1 MKKKFIQICFF
12 LYHNNQNKFKD
23 TYKHTYKHIYKH
35 GKIIHT
41 EFERLKPELT
51 AKVRDNYN
59 EYRQSKL
66 GCYHTYRQRMVDT
79 EAIHNNK
86 RIFTKRVI

>member
-1 MKKKFIQICFF
+1 MQVYQENEWKTV
-12 LYHNNQNKFKD
+12 NKQK
-23 TYKHTYKHIYKH
+23 TINSMYNKHE
-35 GKIIHT
+35 KIINT

-79 EAIHNNK
+79 DAAI
-86 RIFTKRVI
+86 ITGTQS